1 MKKDVSID
9 FDFKGVG
16 HGNISIFP
24 DDDCQPF
31 SLDAP
36 GTRIFQMEQGNYLLR
51 IEGVVSI
58 GGGTVNVADNGTL
71 LATLKLPEG
80 YFSMPLSFTV

>member
-31 SLDAP
+31 SLNAP

-51 IEGVVSI
+51 IEGVVSME
-58 GGGTVNVADNGTL
+58 GGTVSVVNNETL
-71 LATLKLPEG
+71 IATLKLPEG